1 MKKLLLVLGLVLP
14 FVAYSQ
20 STRVPF
26 NRYCFWTETVINGVI
41 KDKWKY
47 QLDYQYRTT
56 SEPSNVQ
63 EEKSNMFSNPFQ
75 HVYRPWIHYQATP
88 KVRLSL
94 SPLGFWESY
103 TSALENGGSNKV
115 QPEFRICPQITLSDK
130 IGNVSIDQ
138 RYRLEYRM
146 LGQKVVLNDGLGYG
160 LGLSFPDD
168 SRKYRLRYFV
178 RATVPLTKKLYV
190 VTWNELF
197 VSFGKNVSDNKIW
210 DQNRTF
216 CLLGIRPNM
225 SFPMRF
231 EVGYGLQYA
240 NRYTSKVDY
249 VEKNN
254 ILQVYV
260 IFENFNKLFSKK

>member
-20 STRVPF
+20 STRVPY

-63 EEKSNMFSNPFQ
+63 AEKSNMFSNPFQ
-75 HVYRPWIHYQATP
+75 HVYRPWIHYQASP

-94 SPLGFWESY
+94 SPIGFWESY
-103 TSALENGGSNKV
+103 YSAAEGGGKEKI

-130 IGNVSIDQ
+130 IGKVSIDQ
-138 RYRLEYRM
+138 RYRLEYRLM
-146 LGQKVVLNDGLGYG
+146 GQKVDYTGGLGYS
-160 LGLSFPDD
+160 LGTCFPDD
-168 SRKYRLRYFV
+168 TRKYRMWYFV
-178 RATVPLTKKLYV
+178 RATVPLTEKFYV

-197 VSFGKNVSDNKIW
+197 VAFGNHTADNKIW

-216 CLLGIRPNM
+216 CLLGVRPKM

-231 EVGYGLQYA
+231 ELGYGLQYT
-240 NRYTSKVDY
+240 NRYTSKIDY

-260 IFENFNKLFSKK
+260 IVENLNKLFKK